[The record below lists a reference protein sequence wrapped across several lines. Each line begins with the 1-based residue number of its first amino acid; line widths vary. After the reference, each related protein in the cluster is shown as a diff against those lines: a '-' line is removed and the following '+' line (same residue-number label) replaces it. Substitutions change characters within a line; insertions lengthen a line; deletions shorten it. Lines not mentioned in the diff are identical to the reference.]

1 MTESIK
7 EALQYAI
14 DIANEKPK
22 TIIGQDGKEY
32 YDRNKYSL
40 AELRTK
46 RRPKTLN
53 LSTLNSLVDYL
64 KSDLNSINKK
74 RLMIVVEN
82 PTQIIV
88 CEHDD
93 EDLDRNVLVT
103 VEAITPQVN
112 FGRYEAASD
121 FNIILQSKFVDSD
134 DRATVIEF
142 ASALKIENGSE
153 IIDDGISQ
161 TATIKQGVASLA
173 KAKAPNPVTLRPY
186 RTFAEVEQPESQ
198 FIFRINQRAEM
209 ALFEAD
215 GGKWRLD
222 AINNIANFLKE
233 ELADQTNITILA

>member
-1 MTESIK
+1 MTENIK
-7 EALQYAI
+7 EALQYAVNL
-14 DIANEKPK
+14 ANEKPQ
-22 TIIGQDGKEY
+22 TILGQDGKEY

>member
-1 MTESIK
+1 MTENIK
-7 EALQYAI
+7 EALQYAVNL
-14 DIANEKPK
+14 ANEKPQ
-22 TIIGQDGKEY
+22 TILGQDGKEY
-32 YDRNKYSL
+32 FDRNKYSL
-40 AELRTK
+40 TELRTK

-186 RTFAEVEQPESQ
+186 RTFAEVEQPASQ

>member
-215 GGKWRLD
+215 GGNWRLD

>member
-1 MTESIK
+1 MTENIK
-7 EALQYAI
+7 EALQYAVNL
-14 DIANEKPK
+14 ANEKPQ
-22 TIIGQDGKEY
+22 TILGQDGKEY
-32 YDRNKYSL
+32 FDRNKYSL

-134 DRATVIEF
+134 DRPTVIEF

-161 TATIKQGVASLA
+161 TATIKQGVASLV

-186 RTFAEVEQPESQ
+186 RTFAEVEQPASQ

-209 ALFEAD
+209 TLFEAD

>member
-1 MTESIK
+1 MTENIK
-7 EALQYAI
+7 EALQYAVN
-14 DIANEKPK
+14 IANEKPN

-32 YDRNKYSL
+32 FDRNKHVLIELNPKKYS
-40 AELRTK
+40 
-46 RRPKTLN
+46 KTLH
-53 LSTLNSLVDYL
+53 LSTLKSLIDYL
-64 KSDLNSINKK
+64 KSDINQINSK
-74 RLMIVVEN
+74 RLMVIVEGHTEVV
-82 PTQIIV
+82 V
-88 CEHDD
+88 CEQDD
-93 EDLDRNVLVT
+93 EEKYRNVLVS
-103 VEAITPQVN
+103 VEAITSQAY
-112 FGRYEAASD
+112 FGKYETASD

-134 DRATVIEF
+134 DRPTVIEF

-161 TATIKQGVASLA
+161 TATIKQGVASLV

-186 RTFAEVEQPESQ
+186 RTFAEVEQPASQ

>member
-1 MTESIK
+1 MTENIK
-7 EALQYAI
+7 EALQYAVNL
-14 DIANEKPK
+14 ANEKPQ
-22 TIIGQDGKEY
+22 TILGQDGKEY
-32 YDRNKYSL
+32 FDRNKYSL

-103 VEAITPQVN
+103 VEAITPQVI

-222 AINNIANFLKE
+222 AIKNIANFLKE

>member
-1 MTESIK
+1 MTENIK
-7 EALQYAI
+7 EALQYAVNL
-14 DIANEKPK
+14 ANEKPQ
-22 TIIGQDGKEY
+22 TILGQDGKEY
-32 YDRNKYSL
+32 FDRNKYSL
-40 AELRTK
+40 TELRTK

>member
-1 MTESIK
+1 MTENIK
-7 EALQYAI
+7 EALQYAVNL
-14 DIANEKPK
+14 ANEKPQ
-22 TIIGQDGKEY
+22 TILGQDGKEY
-32 YDRNKYSL
+32 FDRNKYSL

-93 EDLDRNVLVT
+93 EDLDRNILVT

-134 DRATVIEF
+134 DRPTVIEF

-161 TATIKQGVASLA
+161 TATIKQGVASLV

-186 RTFAEVEQPESQ
+186 RTFAEVEQPASQ

>member
-1 MTESIK
+1 MTENIK
-7 EALQYAI
+7 EALQYAVNL
-14 DIANEKPK
+14 ANEKPQ
-22 TIIGQDGKEY
+22 TILGQDGKEY
-32 YDRNKYSL
+32 FDRNKYSL

-134 DRATVIEF
+134 DRPTVIEF

-161 TATIKQGVASLA
+161 
-173 KAKAPNPVTLRPY
+173 NCD
-186 RTFAEVEQPESQ
+186 
-198 FIFRINQRAEM
+198 NQTRCC
-209 ALFEAD
+209 
-215 GGKWRLD
+215 
-222 AINNIANFLKE
+222 
-233 ELADQTNITILA
+233 

>member
-1 MTESIK
+1 MTENIK
-7 EALQYAI
+7 EALQYAVNL
-14 DIANEKPK
+14 ANEKPQ
-22 TIIGQDGKEY
+22 TILGQDGKEY
-32 YDRNKYSL
+32 FDRNKYSL
-40 AELRTK
+40 TELRTK

-215 GGKWRLD
+215 GGKWRLA

>member
-1 MTESIK
+1 MTENIK
-7 EALQYAI
+7 EALQYAVNL
-14 DIANEKPK
+14 ANEKPQ
-22 TIIGQDGKEY
+22 TILGQDGKEY
-32 YDRNKYSL
+32 FDRNKYSL

-134 DRATVIEF
+134 DRPTVIEF

>member
-1 MTESIK
+1 MTENIK
-7 EALQYAI
+7 EALQYAV

-32 YDRNKYSL
+32 FDRNKYSL

-134 DRATVIEF
+134 DRPTVIEF

-161 TATIKQGVASLA
+161 TATIKQGVASLV

-186 RTFAEVEQPESQ
+186 RTFAEVEQPASQ

>member
-186 RTFAEVEQPESQ
+186 RTFAEVEQPASQ

>member
-1 MTESIK
+1 MTENIK
-7 EALQYAI
+7 EALQYAVNL
-14 DIANEKPK
+14 ANEKPQ
-22 TIIGQDGKEY
+22 TILGQDGNEY
-32 YDRNKYSL
+32 FDRNKYSL

-222 AINNIANFLKE
+222 AINNVANFLKE